1 MSVSNPIFWIIT
13 IGLVILVAYLSRK
26 MITGKPGRGTSEVDF
41 DDDKNN

>member
-1 MSVSNPIFWIIT
+1 MSISNPIFWIVT

-26 MITGKPGRGTSEVDF
+26 MITGRPGRGTSEVNF